1 MAGFHSRPR
10 QHSRLLEPDHC
21 RRLWEMPCILQLAV
35 KAVFM
40 EPGSC
45 TQLRAAEPCCGSR
58 LHVAG
63 FYSRTRADGYQ
74 DPATRP
80 GPAVTTRM
88 QRARPRFN
96 FSITTRMIAAAP
108 ASSSLKHAC
117 SSPQCTD
124 ERATAVPSIGPT
136 LFGDRA
142 ALSFHQTFDR
152 IADGAHVAAGTSVH
166 VSGVTA
172 NTSGGMGHTIG
183 WARLANILDRGCF
196 TGEV

>member
-80 GPAVTTRM
+80 GPAVTTQTRM
-88 QRARPRFN
+88 RRARCAVRGSQIAQAVDTGDLNTPKELPRRRRSSFVQKVGN
-96 FSITTRMIAAAP
+96 EGAP
-108 ASSSLKHAC
+108 S
-117 SSPQCTD
+117 TN
-124 ERATAVPSIGPT
+124 VI
-136 LFGDRA
+136 F
-142 ALSFHQTFDR
+142 
-152 IADGAHVAAGTSVH
+152 
-166 VSGVTA
+166 
-172 NTSGGMGHTIG
+172 
-183 WARLANILDRGCF
+183 
-196 TGEV
+196 

>member
-1 MAGFHSRPR
+1 
-10 QHSRLLEPDHC
+10 
-21 RRLWEMPCILQLAV
+21 
-35 KAVFM
+35 M

-80 GPAVTTRM
+80 SPAVTTRM

-108 ASSSLKHAC
+108 RSHSSRPRSNAICDVALPLKITTMNFASSITDCEPVATHSSFYSRCLNMRHNTLTGLHFYSRSQTTTRQTTFPLSWLCHFLNSQTNISNRSCLTVWRSCRLTLPRCERLLLGTKYRKLK
-117 SSPQCTD
+117 
-124 ERATAVPSIGPT
+124 
-136 LFGDRA
+136 
-142 ALSFHQTFDR
+142 
-152 IADGAHVAAGTSVH
+152 TSTQSRVK
-166 VSGVTA
+166 
-172 NTSGGMGHTIG
+172 TI
-183 WARLANILDRGCF
+183 
-196 TGEV
+196 

>member
-1 MAGFHSRPR
+1 MYHAYRACMTQWLAG
-10 QHSRLLEPDHC
+10 
-21 RRLWEMPCILQLAV
+21 A
-35 KAVFM
+35 
-40 EPGSC
+40 
-45 TQLRAAEPCCGSR
+45 CCGSR

-80 GPAVTTRM
+80 SPAVTTRM

-136 LFGDRA
+136 LFDDGA

-152 IADGAHVAAGTSVH
+152 IADGAHVAAGTRH
-166 VSGVTA
+166 QRPCLRGHGEYKRGNGAHYRMGKARQHSG
-172 NTSGGMGHTIG
+172 S
-183 WARLANILDRGCF
+183 RLFRR
-196 TGEV
+196 

>member
-1 MAGFHSRPR
+1 MGNALYFAAGC
-10 QHSRLLEPDHC
+10 E
-21 RRLWEMPCILQLAV
+21 
-35 KAVFM
+35 
-40 EPGSC
+40 
-45 TQLRAAEPCCGSR
+45 SR
-58 LHVAG
+58 LHGAGFMHPAARCGAVLRQPSPRSG

-80 GPAVTTRM
+80 SPAVITRM

-136 LFGDRA
+136 LFDDGA

-196 TGEV
+196 AGEV